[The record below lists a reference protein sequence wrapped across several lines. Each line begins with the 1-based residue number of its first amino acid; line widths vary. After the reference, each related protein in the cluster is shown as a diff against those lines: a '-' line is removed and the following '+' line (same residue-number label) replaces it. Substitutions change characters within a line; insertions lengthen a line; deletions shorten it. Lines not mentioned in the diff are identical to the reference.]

1 MFDCSD
7 YDSTSDVYVCLLTR
21 PIQDQGSRIRYAA
34 SQTLGS
40 KFYLEITG
48 ALVTLP

>member
-7 YDSTSDVYVCLLTR
+7 YDSTSDVYVCLPIR
-21 PIQDQGSRIRYAA
+21 PIQVRGPRIQYDA